1 MTVLDY
7 ILIAIVAVST
17 SIGLMRGLVS
27 EVIALAAWVLAFIV
41 ARQFGGDVALLLPA
55 GLQDPGLRMV
65 SGFALAFVAVLLLC
79 GVLRWVLRSLIK
91 ATGLDFPDRVLGGL
105 FGLARAA
112 FILLLIVVG
121 AAFTPAPEQPWWR
134 AAALTPPLETAA
146 IALRPW
152 LPDAVAKKI
161 RFKA

>member
-7 ILIAIVAVST
+7 ILIAIVALST
-17 SIGLMRGLVS
+17 AIGLMRGLVS
-27 EVIALAAWVLAFIV
+27 EVIALVAWVLAFVV
-41 ARQFGGDVALLLPA
+41 ARQFGGDVATLLPA
-55 GLQDPGLRMV
+55 SLQDPGARMAC
-65 SGFALAFVAVLLLC
+65 GFALAFIAVLLLC
-79 GVLRWVLRSLIK
+79 GALRWLLRSLIK
-91 ATGLDFPDRVLGGL
+91 ASGLDFPDRVLGGL
-105 FGLARAA
+105 FGLTRAA

-121 AAFTPAPEQPWWR
+121 AAFTPAPEQAWWR
-134 AAALTPPLETAA
+134 SAALTPPLETAA

>member
-7 ILIAIVAVST
+7 MLIAIVVLST
-17 SIGLMRGLVS
+17 VIGLMRGLIS
-27 EVIALAAWVLAFIV
+27 EVIALAAWVLAFVV
-41 ARQFGGDVALLLPA
+41 ARQFGGDVAMLLPA
-55 GLQDPGLRMV
+55 SLQDPGLRMV
-65 SGFALAFVAVLLLC
+65 CGFALAFIAVLLLC
-79 GVLRWVLRSLIK
+79 GLLRWVLRSLIK
-91 ATGLDFPDRVLGGL
+91 ASGLDFPDRVLGGL
-105 FGLARAA
+105 FGLARAG

-121 AAFTPAPEQPWWR
+121 AAFTSAPEQMWWR
-134 AAALTPPLETAA
+134 AAVLTPPLETAA

>member
-1 MTVLDY
+1 MTVMDY
-7 ILIAIVAVST
+7 VLIGIVVIST
-17 SIGLMRGLVS
+17 AIGLMRGLVS
-27 EVIALAAWVLAFIV
+27 EVIALVAWVVAFFV
-41 ARQFGGDVALLLPA
+41 ARQFGGDVAAFLPDSLRD
-55 GLQDPGLRMV
+55 GGVRMV
-65 SGFALAFVAVLLLC
+65 CGFALAFIAVLLL
-79 GVLRWVLRSLIK
+79 GGLLRWLLRSLIQVS
-91 ATGLDFPDRVLGGL
+91 GLDFPDRVLGGL
-105 FGLARAA
+105 FGLARAGL
-112 FILLLIVVG
+112 ILLLLVVG

>member
-7 ILIAIVAVST
+7 ILIAIVVSSTAV
-17 SIGLMRGLVS
+17 GLMRGLVS
-27 EVIALAAWVLAFIV
+27 EVIALVAWVLAFIV
-41 ARQFGGDVALLLPA
+41 ARQFGGDVAGLLPVS
-55 GLQDPGLRMV
+55 LEDPGIRAV
-65 SGFALAFVAVLLLC
+65 CGFAIAFI
-79 GVLRWVLRSLIK
+79 GVLVLCAALRWLLRSLIK
-91 ATGLDFPDRVLGGL
+91 ASGLDFPDRVLGGV
-105 FGLARAA
+105 FGLLRAGL
-112 FILLLIVVG
+112 ILLLLVVG
-121 AAFTPAPEQPWWR
+121 AAFTPAPKQPWWR

>member
-7 ILIAIVAVST
+7 ILIVIVVLST
-17 SIGLMRGLVS
+17 VIGLMRGLVS

-41 ARQFGGDVALLLPA
+41 ARQFGGDMAMLLPTS
-55 GLQDPGLRMV
+55 LQDPGLRTV
-65 SGFALAFVAVLLLC
+65 CGFALAFITILLLC
-79 GVLRWVLRSLIK
+79 GVLRWLLRSLIK

-105 FGLARAA
+105 FGLARAG

-121 AAFTPAPEQPWWR
+121 AAFTPAPEQVWWR
-134 AAALTPPLETAA
+134 SAALTPPLETAA

-152 LPDAVAKKI
+152 LPEAVAKKI